1 MNGIAV
7 CGTLL
12 VDKLNNISA
21 YPKEGE
27 LTQINAVSTAVGGL
41 VPNVGIDIKKL
52 CPSLRVVAVGK
63 TGADADGKFLK
74 DVLSSNGLDVS
85 HVKTTTD
92 AVTDFTFVMSIPGGS
107 RTFFTHSGAGKQF
120 GVDDVDFDNLGVKM
134 LHLGYFLLLEKI
146 DNGDGLKLLKKAKE
160 KGIKTSIDMVSENSD
175 RYKLIIPCLEYTDNL
190 IINEVEAGNITGIS
204 PTLENMQEI
213 CHKLKD
219 MGVKERVII
228 HAPKYGVIYS
238 DNGFTKVNSFDIP
251 DGFIKGT
258 TGAGDAFC
266 AGALVGIYNDYSDKE
281 ILEFGSSVAV
291 TALSSVD
298 AISGIRTMEQTK
310 EFCKCFERRK

>member
-12 VDKLNNISA
+12 VDKLNVISA
-21 YPKEGE
+21 YPSEGE
-27 LTQINAVSTAVGGL
+27 LTQIKSVSSAVGGL
-41 VPNVGIDIKKL
+41 VPNVGIDLKKL

-63 TGADADGKFLK
+63 TGDDADGKFLR

-85 HVKTTTD
+85 RVKTTTD

-107 RTFFTHSGAGKQF
+107 RTFFTHAGAGKDF
-120 GVDDVDFDNLGVKM
+120 GFDDVDFDNLDVKM
-134 LHLGYFLLLEKI
+134 LHLGYFLLLDKI
-146 DNGDGLKLLKKAKE
+146 DNGDGLRILKKAKE

-175 RYKLIIPCLEYTDNL
+175 RYKLIIPCLEYADNL

-213 CHKLKD
+213 CRKLKD

-258 TGAGDAFC
+258 RYGMAR
-266 AGALVGIYNDYSDKE
+266 I
-281 ILEFGSSVAV
+281 
-291 TALSSVD
+291 
-298 AISGIRTMEQTK
+298 
-310 EFCKCFERRK
+310 